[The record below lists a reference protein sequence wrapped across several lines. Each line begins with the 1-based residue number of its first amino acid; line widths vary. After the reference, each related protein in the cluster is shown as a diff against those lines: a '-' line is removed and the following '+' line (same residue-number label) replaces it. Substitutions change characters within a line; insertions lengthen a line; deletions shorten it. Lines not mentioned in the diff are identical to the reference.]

1 MMDAKLTQTTGDP
14 SGIPETAPKRRNAM
28 KKKEITRRN
37 FLKKSTLAVTG
48 SALVPAFL
56 RAPSAFATQGSKTKM
71 FCYQCEQTMGGKGCT
86 VVGVCGKTPEV
97 AALQDLLVHSLKGV
111 SIACT
116 AGRQVGIN
124 DIQTDRFTCEALFAT
139 LTNVEFDPYRLEDLL
154 HESVSHRDKMIQR
167 VHAAGG
173 SITSTSDAV
182 TLKLKPTM
190 DGLVKQAGA
199 YGLMSD
205 TDVDPDIRSLQHT
218 LLFGLKGMAAYTDH
232 AAEHGQED
240 DANYEFVHR
249 AMAALEDRTLGMDPL
264 LGLVLECG
272 EKNLR
277 AMELLSLG
285 NTEAYGHPVPTKVPL
300 GAKKGKAIL
309 VSGHDLIDLEA
320 VLKASEGKGI
330 YVYTHG
336 EMLPSHG
343 YPKLKERFP
352 HFYGHYGTAWQ
363 NQRSE
368 FDRFPGAILMT
379 TNCIQKPK
387 QTYKQNIFTT
397 GTVGWPGVTHV
408 NKNNLKPV
416 IDQALAL
423 PGYTEDKPDM
433 DVLVG
438 FGHDAVLGVA
448 DKIVAGVK
456 DGSIGHFFLVGG
468 CDGVKKSRNYYT
480 EFVEKTPDNSIV
492 LTLACGKFKFFKH
505 QLGDINGIPRLLD
518 VGQCNDAHSA
528 VLIAVALTKAFDTD
542 VNGLPLS
549 FILSWYEQ
557 KAVAVLLSL
566 LHLGIEDIHLGPS
579 LPAFITPN
587 VLDVLVKN
595 YNIKP
600 ISTPEQDLKQILG

>member
-1 MMDAKLTQTTGDP
+1 
-14 SGIPETAPKRRNAM
+14 M
-28 KKKEITRRN
+28 K
-37 FLKKSTLAVTG
+37 
-48 SALVPAFL
+48 
-56 RAPSAFATQGSKTKM
+56 
-71 FCYQCEQTMGGKGCT
+71 GKGCT
-86 VVGVCGKTPEV
+86 RVGVCGKTPEV
-97 AALQDLLVHSLKGV
+97 AALQDLLIHTLKGL
-111 SIACT
+111 SIASV
-116 AGRQVGIN
+116 AGRKVNISDKETN
-124 DIQTDRFTCEALFAT
+124 RFTCMAMFST
-139 LTNVEFDPYRLEDLL
+139 LTNVEFDPYRFEDLL
-154 HESVSHRDKMIQR
+154 FQSVSLRDKMIQR
-167 VHAAGG
+167 VTAAGG
-173 SITSTSDAV
+173 KVETTSDAV
-182 TLKLKPTM
+182 TLKLKPTL
-190 DGLVKQAGA
+190 DGMVKQAKN

-205 TDVDPDIRSLQHT
+205 PDVNPDIRSLQHM
-218 LLFGLKGMAAYTDH
+218 LLFGIKGMAAYTDH
-232 AAEHGQED
+232 AAEHDQED
-240 DANYEFVHR
+240 EGNYEFVHR
-249 AMAALEDRTLGMDPL
+249 GLASLEDKSLGMNEL

-285 NTEAYGHPVPTKVPL
+285 NTGAYGNPVPTKVPL

-320 VLKASEGKGI
+320 VLKASQGKGI
-330 YVYTHG
+330 VVYTHG
-336 EMLPSHG
+336 ELLPAHG

-363 NQRSE
+363 NQKKE
-368 FDRFPGAILMT
+368 FDQFPGAILMT
-379 TNCIQKPK
+379 SNCIQKPK
-387 QTYKQNIFTT
+387 QTYKKNIFTT
-397 GTVGWPGVTHV
+397 GTVGWPGVAHV
-408 NKNNLKPV
+408 SKQNLGPLV
-416 IDQALAL
+416 DRALEL

-433 DVLVG
+433 EILVG
-438 FGHDAVLGVA
+438 FGHNAVLGVA

-492 LTLACGKFKFFKH
+492 LTLACGKFKFYKH

-549 FILSWYEQ
+549 FIISWYEQ

-566 LHLGIEDIHLGPS
+566 LHLGIKDVHLGPS
-579 LPAFITPN
+579 LPAFVTPN

-595 YNIKP
+595 YNLTP
-600 ISTPEQDLKQILG
+600 IGTPEGDLKKILA

>member
-1 MMDAKLTQTTGDP
+1 M
-14 SGIPETAPKRRNAM
+14 N
-28 KKKEITRRN
+28 KKDISRRN
-37 FLKKSTLAVTG
+37 FLKRSTLVMTG
-48 SALVPAFL
+48 SALLPSIL
-56 RAPSAFATQGSKTKM
+56 TSKSAFATSSDKNKM
-71 FCYQCEQTMGGKGCT
+71 FCYQCEQTMKGKGCT
-86 VVGVCGKTPEV
+86 RVGVCGKTPEV
-97 AALQDLLVHSLKGV
+97 AALQDLLIHSLKGL
-111 SIACT
+111 SIASV
-116 AGRQVGIN
+116 AGRKVNISDKETN
-124 DIQTDRFTCEALFAT
+124 RFTCMAMFST
-139 LTNVEFDPYRLEDLL
+139 LTNVEFDPYRFEDLL
-154 HESVSHRDKMIQR
+154 FQSVSLRDKMIQR
-167 VHAAGG
+167 VTAAGG
-173 SITSTSDAV
+173 KVETTSDAV
-182 TLKLKPTM
+182 TLKLKPTL
-190 DGLVKQAGA
+190 DGMVKQAKN

-205 TDVDPDIRSLQHT
+205 PDVNPDIRSLQHM
-218 LLFGLKGMAAYTDH
+218 LLFGIKGMAAYTDH
-232 AAEHGQED
+232 AAEHDQED
-240 DANYEFVHR
+240 EGNYEFVHR
-249 AMAALEDRTLGMDPL
+249 GLASLEDKSLGMNEL

-285 NTEAYGHPVPTKVPL
+285 NTGAYGNPVPTKVPL

-320 VLKASEGKGI
+320 VLKASQGKGI
-330 YVYTHG
+330 VVYTHG

-363 NQRSE
+363 NQKKE
-368 FDRFPGAILMT
+368 FDQFPGAILMT
-379 TNCIQKPK
+379 SNCIQKPK
-387 QTYKQNIFTT
+387 RTYKENIFTT
-397 GTVGWPGVTHV
+397 GTVGWPGVAHV
-408 NKNNLKPV
+408 SKQNLGPLV
-416 IDQALAL
+416 DRALEL

-433 DVLVG
+433 EILVG
-438 FGHDAVLGVA
+438 FGHNAVLGVA

-492 LTLACGKFKFFKH
+492 LTLACGKFKFYKH

-549 FILSWYEQ
+549 FIISWYEQ

-566 LHLGIEDIHLGPS
+566 LHLGIKDIHLGPS
-579 LPAFITPN
+579 LPAFVTPN

-595 YNIKP
+595 YNLTP
-600 ISTPEQDLKQILG
+600 IGTPEGDLKKILA

>member
-1 MMDAKLTQTTGDP
+1 
-14 SGIPETAPKRRNAM
+14 M
-28 KKKEITRRN
+28 KKKEISRRN
-37 FLKKSTLAVTG
+37 FLKNSTLAVTG
-48 SALVPAFL
+48 SALIPAFL
-56 RAPSAFATQGSKTKM
+56 RVPSAFSAPANKTKM
-71 FCYQCEQTMGGKGCT
+71 FCYQCEQTMGGRGCT
-86 VVGVCGKTPEV
+86 VMGVCGKTPEV
-97 AALQDLLVHSLKGV
+97 AALQDLLVHSLKGLA
-111 SIACT
+111 IASV
-116 AGRQVGIN
+116 AGRKIN
-124 DIQTDRFTCEALFAT
+124 ISDNATDRFTCEGMFAT

-154 HESVSHRDKMIQR
+154 HQSIALRNKMIQR

-173 SITSTSDAV
+173 KIASTSDAL
-182 TLKLKPTM
+182 TLKLKPSLEGM
-190 DGLVKQAGA
+190 VKQADA

-205 TDVDPDIRSLQHT
+205 PDVDPDIRSLQHM
-218 LLFGLKGMAAYTDH
+218 LLFGIKGMAAYTDH
-232 AAEHGQED
+232 AAEFGQED
-240 DANYEFVHR
+240 ETSYEFVHR
-249 AMAALEDRTLGMDPL
+249 GLASLEDKTLGMNEL

-277 AMELLSLG
+277 AMELLNIG

-300 GAKKGKAIL
+300 GAKRGKAIL

-336 EMLPSHG
+336 EMLPTHG
-343 YPKLKERFP
+343 YPKLKERFS

-363 NQRSE
+363 NQKKE
-368 FDRFPGAILMT
+368 FDEFPGAVLMT

-397 GTVGWPGVTHV
+397 GTVGWPGVAHV
-408 NKNNLKPV
+408 NKNNLKPL
-416 IDQALAL
+416 IDRALEL

-433 DVLVG
+433 EVLVG

-448 DKIVAGVK
+448 DKIVSGVK

-492 LTLACGKFKFFKH
+492 LTLACGKFKFFKK

-557 KAVAVLLSL
+557 KAVAILLSL
-566 LHLGIEDIHLGPS
+566 LHLGIKDIYIGPS
-579 LPAFITPN
+579 LPAFISPN

-595 YNIKP
+595 YNLTP
-600 ISTPEQDLKQILG
+600 ISTPDQDLNKILG